1 MVFSAEPLAIGEIFA
16 IKIENILACWCGSI
30 EIGILQ
36 DDPVAASRFPSASS
50 IESKSWIISGEFVYK
65 NSQRCEEMSGGR
77 SLDELQKDDI
87 LGIKGK
93 KSNFQP
99 FFLIKFL
106 FLKFKILRNSIKFNI
121 IFSYPLW

>member
-36 DDPVAASRFPSASS
+36 DDPVTASRFPSASS

-87 LGIKGK
+87 LGIKGE
-93 KSNFQP
+93 KSNFQAFFP
-99 FFLIKFL
+99 FRN
-106 FLKFKILRNSIKFNI
+106 LKS
-121 IFSYPLW
+121 